1 MAKYK
6 SGIGDNEDLMPYK
19 TYGQEDLHFDIKINA
34 TGKQIKD
41 VYGYPPIKATYNLY
55 TSCKKDMPIYKED
68 NYDIDIETHPN
79 FLVDY
84 YIQTLDQ
91 DNNVLEKYP
100 SNAPD
105 VRLKNAITKLDGTKE
120 LLRLNEIPLNL
131 DDHIG
136 FIYKPTLLLEKL
148 EDISMSDV
156 YNEWV
161 QFDKSTD
168 GANWQY
174 DPENDQIYNL
184 SNQNGISGYYNPN
197 YLNLRDY
204 TIEVKMFTDNADDD
218 MMGFCFRFQD
228 EDNYYSFQWDNGD
241 NNGGTFRGYHGNGAY
256 LFKTVNGNRIVL
268 DYTPKI
274 WRRNTWEDI
283 KIEVKENTFKVYH
296 EGKLILSATDNT
308 FTSGSLGPISM
319 SQPRTYFKNLKVSNI
334 NIALQISQKGFLRK
348 SNTENVLL
356 TDKTYK
362 ELLTPLYNDYINS
375 NSGSY
380 KIIKYYT
387 ETDREYLYF
396 NESIDGNDR
405 IKVSAQCPVFTNI
418 DIIGYPRFNVKYR
431 VEAIDDDNNVYD
443 SIEGNASV
451 SKLDG
456 KVILESNIS
465 SKLPTVFENPATET
479 KINMNN
485 LTNLHSNRVGWSKRQ
500 YIDREFNTSVS
511 NGILTIHPQKE
522 YASGAIHYEPS
533 VEGYADAPIDVVVQ
547 MDIQTPGSSAPSG
560 AAVGIAFRSSWTI
573 SDHYCKVHW
582 TKDGLFLHAD
592 TPTKRFEL
600 ISSNPGYGWEHN
612 TWYTMK
618 VVANNDKVDVYING
632 AKVLSGTI
640 PPQLMMRGYHGP
652 YFYDVPGA
660 KFRNFIENYSIPKT
674 LKYRFRDL
682 SPVTL
687 NGFSEIVMHWDSK
700 TSTEDTTTKLD
711 DKLVVQTDST
721 IVKNYTGYLHK
732 PIELTLPYRNL
743 DYNDILVK
751 DSTKGIPD
759 KWYFTTRNNNDSN
772 VDLLFKLSNKSNTVH
787 HKANGYPEDDTLI
800 ITPLT
805 SGLNDCIPWK
815 KVKIQFVNCSPSSYV
830 HMHWGNSSD
839 DITTNKN
846 NRLYVH
852 TDYFIADNFE
862 GIVQQPIP
870 IIISLPDTEEEH
882 LELIDTLTKDPDK
895 YKVYY
900 KLVNNNPDNTSAMF
914 ISPTEEN
921 ENISVL
927 HGVNGFVDE
936 EGNPTHDFVVVES
949 TSTSDYEVFEWT
961 SNPIQLIAYLNRG
974 AEYEKEEYMADL
986 IVEVVEERA
995 QRWQIET
1002 DNGEERS
1009 EITYFPE
1016 QCSCEEDEE
1025 VEIPGKPQKP
1035 LCGLSNTYHI
1045 ELVDAID
1052 LETNTSIDLS
1062 ALNIEFT
1069 SSTIN
1074 NKTIFD
1080 FETPAEIVIN
1090 SDYTKVVGIR
1100 EVPWVSNKALESK
1113 DIEKQTIIKNQELW
1127 TYNIDKSNLKKLFN
1141 IPDDVRDIQL
1151 SVQTSNLIDSMVVDN
1166 GSYFTIVCK
1175 RKDQDGVGSTRWYPM
1190 IHNGYFYIDNYK

>member
-68 NYDIDIETHPN
+68 NYDIDIETYPN

-131 DDHIG
+131 DDYIG

-148 EDISMSDV
+148 EDVSMSDV

-161 QFDKSTD
+161 QFDKSTDD

-228 EDNYYSFQWDNGD
+228 EDNYYSFQWDND
-241 NNGGTFRGYHGNGAY
+241 DYNGGLFGGYHGNGAY

-334 NIALQISQKGFLRK
+334 NISLQVSQKGFLRK

-375 NSGSY
+375 NSGNY

-405 IKVSAQCPVFTNI
+405 IKVSA
-418 DIIGYPRFNVKYR
+418 
-431 VEAIDDDNNVYD
+431 
-443 SIEGNASV
+443 
-451 SKLDG
+451 
-456 KVILESNIS
+456 
-465 SKLPTVFENPATET
+465 
-479 KINMNN
+479 
-485 LTNLHSNRVGWSKRQ
+485 
-500 YIDREFNTSVS
+500 
-511 NGILTIHPQKE
+511 
-522 YASGAIHYEPS
+522 
-533 VEGYADAPIDVVVQ
+533 
-547 MDIQTPGSSAPSG
+547 
-560 AAVGIAFRSSWTI
+560 
-573 SDHYCKVHW
+573 
-582 TKDGLFLHAD
+582 
-592 TPTKRFEL
+592 
-600 ISSNPGYGWEHN
+600 
-612 TWYTMK
+612 
-618 VVANNDKVDVYING
+618 
-632 AKVLSGTI
+632 
-640 PPQLMMRGYHGP
+640 
-652 YFYDVPGA
+652 
-660 KFRNFIENYSIPKT
+660 
-674 LKYRFRDL
+674 
-682 SPVTL
+682 
-687 NGFSEIVMHWDSK
+687 
-700 TSTEDTTTKLD
+700 
-711 DKLVVQTDST
+711 
-721 IVKNYTGYLHK
+721 
-732 PIELTLPYRNL
+732 
-743 DYNDILVK
+743 
-751 DSTKGIPD
+751 
-759 KWYFTTRNNNDSN
+759 
-772 VDLLFKLSNKSNTVH
+772 
-787 HKANGYPEDDTLI
+787 
-800 ITPLT
+800 
-805 SGLNDCIPWK
+805 GLNDCIPWK

-830 HMHWGNSSD
+830 HMYWSNNSN

-846 NRLYVH
+846 DKLYVH
-852 TDYFIADNFE
+852 TDYCIVDNFK
-862 GIVQQPIP
+862 GTVQQPIP
-870 IIISLPDTEEEH
+870 TTISLPDTEEEH
-882 LELIDTLTKDPDK
+882 LGLIDTLTKDPDK

-900 KLVNNNPDNTSAMF
+900 KLVNNNPDNTSTMF

-936 EGNPTHDFVVVES
+936 EGNPMHDFVIIES
-949 TSTSDYEVFEWT
+949 TSTPDYEVFEWT
-961 SNPIQLIAYLNRG
+961 SSPIQLIAYLNRG
-974 AEYEKEEYMADL
+974 AEYEKEEYKADL
-986 IVEVVEERA
+986 IVEVVGERA

-1035 LCGLSNTYHI
+1035 LCGLSNMYHI
-1045 ELVDAID
+1045 ELIDTID
-1052 LETNTSIDLS
+1052 LETNTSIDLN
-1062 ALNIEFT
+1062 AFNIEFAN
-1069 SSTIN
+1069 STIN

-1090 SDYTKVVGIR
+1090 SDYTKVVDIR
-1100 EVPWVSNKALESK
+1100 EAPWVSNKALESK

-1127 TYNIDKSNLKKLFN
+1127 TYNIDKSNLKELFN

-1151 SVQTSNLIDSMVVDN
+1151 SVQTSNLIDSIVVDN

-1190 IHNGYFYIDNYK
+1190 IHNGYFYID